1 MIKVD
6 LLEKEIDKTTVMYF
20 ETRTVDEDSLSELD
34 KLYEILMS
42 NLNRVVVAAG
52 YDNSQK
58 FFIELKNTSEERN
71 ERI

>member
-1 MIKVD
+1 VIKVD
-6 LLEKEIDKTTVMYF
+6 LLEKEIDKTTILYF
-20 ETRTVDEDSLSELD
+20 ESRLVDDESLMDLD

-58 FFIELKNTSEERN
+58 FFIELKNPS
-71 ERI
+71 